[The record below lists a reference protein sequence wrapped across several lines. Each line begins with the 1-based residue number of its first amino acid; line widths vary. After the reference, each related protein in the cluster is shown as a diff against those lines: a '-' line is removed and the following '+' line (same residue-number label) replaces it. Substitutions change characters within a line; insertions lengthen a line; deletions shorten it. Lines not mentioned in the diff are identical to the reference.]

1 MNTIE
6 TILIS
11 THALF
16 VAMITLI
23 FFMVLLGSEDE
34 LEQYHLYKSLKLSI
48 VITILFLI
56 GYGYYML
63 LTGNKNVSVHIIF
76 FSIEAL
82 GLLTLLLNYLGLKGI
97 VISLQ
102 IKSKKIV
109 NMLFTI
115 STFISVLSTLSLI
128 FKPKF
133 FENNIGFIRYDE
145 LLLYINLIFLG
156 VITSQL
162 PIIKE
167 KFTRQEYKKREKTI
181 NKLSK
186 IIYLILGIFNFSLII
201 YVIYKCSLR

>member
-11 THALF
+11 AHALF

-34 LEQYHLYKSLKLSI
+34 LEQYQLYKSLKLSI

-76 FSIEAL
+76 FSIESL
-82 GLLTLLLNYLGLKGI
+82 GLLTLLLNFLGSKGI

-109 NMLFTI
+109 NILFNI
-115 STFISVLSTLSLI
+115 SIVMNILTTLSAILK
-128 FKPKF
+128 FKF
-133 FENNIGFIRYDE
+133 FENNVGFIRYDE
-145 LLLYINLIFLG
+145 LLLYVSVIFTG
-156 VITSQL
+156 VITSQAPAL
-162 PIIKE
+162 KE
-167 KFTRQEYKKREKTI
+167 KFTRQEYKTTEKKL
-181 NKLSK
+181 NKLAK
-186 IIYLILGIFNFSLII
+186 IVYLIFH
-201 YVIYKCSLR
+201 